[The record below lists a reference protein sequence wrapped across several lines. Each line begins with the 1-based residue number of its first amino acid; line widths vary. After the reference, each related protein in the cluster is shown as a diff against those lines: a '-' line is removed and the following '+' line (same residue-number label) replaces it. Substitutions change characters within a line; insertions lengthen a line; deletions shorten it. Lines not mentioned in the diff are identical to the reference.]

1 MNNLFTYLL
10 DLNIILMILYVAFK
24 LFFEKDKNFTIRR
37 IFLLGMILLPV
48 SLPLIPASVRILL
61 GNISPVSISLEEIT
75 IFGSGSA
82 AVHNSHLSLNNV
94 LLFVY
99 LGIFTLGMIKVLVQL
114 VKIAMAIVHSKR
126 FEVNGI
132 RLVANPLLH
141 ASSFFGYIF
150 LDPASEKDDTFSHI
164 LEHENIHKREYHS
177 IDRILVEVFV
187 IMNWFNPVAWM
198 LRQSVIENLE
208 YLADSA
214 VLRKGTDP
222 AKYQLSILN
231 QYIGSASISNQFSSQ
246 IKNRI
251 NMLNKNYKLGS
262 RWKLALLIPLAVIA
276 LFVVSCTDKD
286 APVKEMQ
293 TEEELSSKVPESE
306 VFNVVEEMPTFKGEE
321 ANEFRR
327 YIAQN
332 LIYPPEAVAAGA
344 TGKIFITFIVDKE
357 GKVVIPDQETL
368 ARIDGKPID
377 EVVVASYRTVDEDGV
392 PAEEKYIEM
401 LKKEVIRVV
410 SSSPDWT
417 PGKQRGEAVD
427 VLFTFPINFVLQ

>member
-1 MNNLFTYLL
+1 
-10 DLNIILMILYVAFK
+10 
-24 LFFEKDKNFTIRR
+24 
-37 IFLLGMILLPV
+37 
-48 SLPLIPASVRILL
+48 
-61 GNISPVSISLEEIT
+61 
-75 IFGSGSA
+75 
-82 AVHNSHLSLNNV
+82 
-94 LLFVY
+94 
-99 LGIFTLGMIKVLVQL
+99 
-114 VKIAMAIVHSKR
+114 
-126 FEVNGI
+126 
-132 RLVANPLLH
+132 
-141 ASSFFGYIF
+141 
-150 LDPASEKDDTFSHI
+150 
-164 LEHENIHKREYHS
+164 
-177 IDRILVEVFV
+177 
-187 IMNWFNPVAWM
+187 
-198 LRQSVIENLE
+198 
-208 YLADSA
+208 
-214 VLRKGTDP
+214 
-222 AKYQLSILN
+222 
-231 QYIGSASISNQFSSQ
+231 
-246 IKNRI
+246 
-251 NMLNKNYKLGS
+251 MLNKNYKPGS

-276 LFVVSCTDKD
+276 VFVVSCTDKD
-286 APVKEMQ
+286 APVKDMQ
-293 TEEELSSKVPESE
+293 PEEELSPKVAENQ

>member
-1 MNNLFTYLL
+1 MNNLFIYLL
-10 DLNIILMILYVAFK
+10 DLNIILMILYAAFK

-37 IFLLGMILLPV
+37 IFLLGMVLLPV
-48 SLPLIPASVRILL
+48 ILPLLPTSVRIPL
-61 GNISPVSISLEEIT
+61 GKMAPVSISLEEIT
-75 IFGSGSA
+75 IFGSGGA
-82 AVHNSHLSLNNV
+82 PVHNNHLSLNTI
-94 LLFVY
+94 LLLIY
-99 LGIFTLGMIKVLVQL
+99 LGIFTLGMIKVMVQL
-114 VKIAMAIVHSKR
+114 VRIALAILHSKR

-150 LDPASEKDDTFSHI
+150 LDPASEHDDTFSHI

-177 IDRILVEVFV
+177 IDRILVEIFV

-198 LRQSVIENLE
+198 LRRSVIENLE

-231 QYIGSASISNQFSSQ
+231 QYIGSASISNQFSNQ

-262 RWKLALLIPLAVIA
+262 RWKLALLIPLVIIAV
-276 LFVVSCTDKD
+276 FVVSCTDKD

-293 TEEELSSKVPESE
+293 PEEELSPKVADNE
-306 VFNVVEEMPTFKGEE
+306 VFNVVEEMPTFNGEE
-321 ANEFRR
+321 AIEFRR
-327 YIAQN
+327 YIARN
-332 LIYPPEAVAAGA
+332 LTYPPEAAEAGV
-344 TGKIFITFIVDKE
+344 TGKIFITFIVNKE

-368 ARIDGKPID
+368 AKIDGTPID
-377 EVVVASYRTVDEDGV
+377 EVVVAAYRTVDEDGV
-392 PAEEKYIEM
+392 PPEEKYVEL

-417 PGKQRGEAVD
+417 PGRLKGKAVD
-427 VLFTFPINFVLQ
+427 VLFTFPVSFVLQ